1 MGEITL
7 LLDRARGGNTEARDA
22 LFARIYAELQK
33 LARQRLAQEST
44 LTELD
49 APSLVHELYL
59 RLDRQAQLP
68 GRNRRMFFAYAAT
81 VMRSVIVDYVR
92 ERRAQKRGSDEKP
105 VTLATGDDRASL
117 RDPDI
122 EALDFALRQLARV
135 DDRAHQIVEM
145 RYFGGLSLDEIA
157 EALEL
162 SPVTVWRDWE
172 KARVFLFKA
181 LQDP

>member
-7 LLDRARGGNTEARDA
+7 LLDSARSGSPEARQA
-22 LFARIYAELQK
+22 LFSTIYAELQK
-33 LARQRLAQEST
+33 LARSRLAQEST

-68 GRNRRMFFAYAAT
+68 GRNRRMFFAYAST
-81 VMRSVIVDYVR
+81 VMRSVIVDHVR
-92 ERRAQKRGSDEKP
+92 ERRALKRGSAEKP
-105 VTLATGDDRASL
+105 VTLLTRETDGSL

-122 EALDFALRQLARV
+122 EALDFALRQLERV
-135 DDRAHQIVEM
+135 DERAHQIVEM

-157 EALEL
+157 AALEL

-172 KARVFLFKA
+172 KARVFLYKA
-181 LQDP
+181 LQE

>member
-7 LLDRARGGNTEARDA
+7 LLDSARSGSPEARQA
-22 LFARIYAELQK
+22 LFSTIYAELQK
-33 LARQRLAQEST
+33 LARSRLAQEST

-68 GRNRRMFFAYAAT
+68 GRNRRMFFAYASA

-92 ERRAQKRGSDEKP
+92 ERRALKRGSAEKP
-105 VTLATGDDRASL
+105 VTLVTRETDASL

-122 EALDFALRQLARV
+122 EALDFALRQLERV
-135 DDRAHQIVEM
+135 DERAHQIVEM

-162 SPVTVWRDWE
+162 SAVTVWRDWE
-172 KARVFLFKA
+172 KARVFLYKA
-181 LQDP
+181 LQE

>member
-1 MGEITL
+1 MGEITV
-7 LLDRARGGNTEARDA
+7 LLDNARRGDTVARDE
-22 LFARIYAELQK
+22 LFSTIYAELQK
-33 LARQRLAQEST
+33 LARSRLAQEST

-49 APSLVHELYL
+49 APGLVHELYL

-68 GRNRRMFFAYAAT
+68 GRNRKMFFAYAST
-81 VMRSVIVDYVR
+81 VMRNVIVDYVR
-92 ERRAQKRGSDEKP
+92 ERRAQKRGGGEKP
-105 VTLATGDDRASL
+105 LTLLTRETDGSL

-122 EALDFALRQLARV
+122 EALDFAMRQLARV

-157 EALEL
+157 AALEL

-172 KARVFLFKA
+172 KARVFLYKA
-181 LQDP
+181 LQE